1 MIYWESLGGGW
12 LSITQEKA
20 NVDVFQLFLM
30 DLYNSLSWQTIMMVT
45 MMMMMMIKMMMTMTI
60 ANDMRES
67 KWPSI
72 LVTVI
77 IIISIT
83 IIILILMIIMM
94 MTILQITDKEWGLK
108 VPLLSLPPLICVT
121 KFFSTSTNTF
131 QQWLFCRSQI
141 KNEVSKCLC
150 FLYLPWFVS
159 LNFFQHPQI
168 LFSNDYFAD
177 HR

>member
-94 MTILQITDKEWGLK
+94 MTILQIKNEVSKCLCFLYLPWF
-108 VPLLSLPPLICVT
+108 VSLN
-121 KFFSTSTNTF
+121 FFSTSTNTF

-141 KNEVSKCLC
+141 KNEVSKCRPPC
-150 FLYLPWFVS
+150 RRPGKDGVS
-159 LNFFQHPQI
+159 C
-168 LFSNDYFAD
+168 
-177 HR
+177 